1 MASSFDRWEKDPF
14 FSAAE
19 EVQESADRM
28 ESTYRTWVHAS
39 KDESSIWNCDELG
52 RDLRTALGTTKWQ
65 LEEFER
71 AVKSSY
77 INNTNEDARDRHREF
92 IVAIEDQVSKTEN
105 SLQEVSE
112 SKGKSS
118 LPWMR
123 LDEGE
128 SNELALFLSGPS
140 TGEDKTVVNNVVSDN
155 GNSQAMDE
163 ESAPACSSN
172 SLQSADRGDYREEKS
187 HGHRRTASASPDIG
201 SWKIA
206 ISGVDFQQGSLN
218 GQSQPVRKI
227 PSFSG
232 LLSTVESA
240 PKLKWPK
247 NGFRKSKVVD
257 RHQETNSTLLQ
268 SPQST
273 RGIIAGYVRNKSCL
287 DSCDDFYDKQLYG
300 WYGSI
305 QRQFQRSLYQMQ
317 YSRPVQVTFSTILI
331 LLIVLV
337 ALRLL

>member
-1 MASSFDRWEKDPF
+1 M
-14 FSAAE
+14 
-19 EVQESADRM
+19 
-28 ESTYRTWVHAS
+28 
-39 KDESSIWNCDELG
+39 
-52 RDLRTALGTTKWQ
+52 Q

-77 INNTNEDARDRHREF
+77 INSTNEDARDRHREF

-218 GQSQPVRKI
+218 GQSQLVRKI

-273 RGIIAGYVRNKSCL
+273 RVCIL
-287 DSCDDFYDKQLYG
+287 
-300 WYGSI
+300 SI
-305 QRQFQRSLYQMQ
+305 VSLYVKSVFVSVIM
-317 YSRPVQVTFSTILI
+317 SSISWSSHLI
-331 LLIVLV
+331 IVSVLFHV
-337 ALRLL
+337 GYNCWICKK